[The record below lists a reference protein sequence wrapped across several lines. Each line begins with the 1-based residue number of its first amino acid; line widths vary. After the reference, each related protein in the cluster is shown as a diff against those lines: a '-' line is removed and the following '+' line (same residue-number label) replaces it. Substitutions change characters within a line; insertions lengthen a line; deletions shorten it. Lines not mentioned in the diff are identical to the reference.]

1 MIKVGIADYGLNC
14 WYGALYDYEQRF
26 ALLKQTGYDGLE
38 RLEARSAA
46 EAMDISA
53 AARRQG
59 LDFATCRGGTPLETL
74 RWSAALGKRYIW
86 VESQDKDFSVFCRQV
101 NAQIEAAAAYGVD
114 VALHNHL
121 GLTVETQEQL
131 DAFMAACPKCKLLLD
146 VGHLAAAGGDPVE
159 TAARYADRLAAVH
172 LKDYV
177 YKDRSAKNWWD
188 RLRFCELGA
197 GEMGDRNT
205 QIIETLKSVGYDGW
219 LLVEHDTHLREP
231 AEDLAVSREYIRRL
245 GI

>member
-1 MIKVGIADYGLNC
+1 MMKVGVADYGLNC

-26 ALLKQTGYDGLE
+26 AMLKRVGYDGLE

-46 EAMDISA
+46 EAMEISA

-59 LDFATCRGGTPLETL
+59 LDFATCRGGTALETL
-74 RWSAALGKRYIW
+74 RWSAALGKRYVW
-86 VESQDKDFSVFCRQV
+86 VETQDKDFSVFCRQV
-101 NAQIEAAAAYGVD
+101 NDQIEAATAYGMQ

-121 GLTVETQEQL
+121 GLTVESQAQV
-131 DAFMAACPKCKLLLD
+131 DAFMTACPQARLLLD

-159 TAARYADRLAAVH
+159 TVKRYADRLAAIH

-177 YKDRSAKNWWD
+177 YKDQSAQNWWD

-197 GEMGDRNT
+197 GEMGDCNA
-205 QIIETLKSVGYDGW
+205 QIIETLKNIGYDGW

-231 AEDLAVSREYIRRL
+231 EEDLAISRAYIRQL

>member
-1 MIKVGIADYGLNC
+1 MIKIGIADYGLNC

-59 LDFATCRGGTPLETL
+59 MDFATCRGGTALETL
-74 RWSAALGKRYIW
+74 RWSAALGKRYVW
-86 VESQDKDFSVFCRQV
+86 TESQEKNFSAFCRQV
-101 NAQIEAAAAYGVD
+101 NAQIEAASAYGVD

-121 GLTVETQEQL
+121 GLTVETEAQV
-131 DAFMAACPKCKLLLD
+131 DAFMEACPQARLLLD

-159 TAARYADRLAAVH
+159 TAKRYADRLAAVH

-177 YKDRSAKNWWD
+177 YKDRSAQHWWD

-197 GEMGDRNT
+197 GEMGEQNVR
-205 QIIETLKSVGYDGW
+205 IIETLKSIGYDGW
-219 LLVEHDTHLREP
+219 LLVEHDTHLQDP
-231 AEDLAVSREYIRRL
+231 AKDLAVSREYIRQL